1 MRGGQSVYKFCG
13 PFSGIWPLVT
23 FRKNSGPTG
32 MNDTGLK
39 SLSCPESEPIDC
51 QRDKQTFGY
60 YNTLHPFI
68 ENSLLV
74 NTRL

>member
-1 MRGGQSVYKFCG
+1 
-13 PFSGIWPLVT
+13 
-23 FRKNSGPTG
+23 

-39 SLSCPESEPIDC
+39 SLSHPEAEPIDC
-51 QRDKQTFGY
+51 QRETQTFGY

-68 ENSLLV
+68 ENSLIV